1 MKVMRV
7 NHGKVFGS
15 NHRYT
20 FYFPNMAE
28 YQHQK
33 EIALNVE
40 QKSTGVD
47 RAKRLKNE
55 SNSSI
60 LNLLL
65 REGGVVKDRGGRRN
79 NVCSYFFINDRITHS
94 PTTSPCG
101 YSSFPKEEI

>member
-20 FYFPNMAE
+20 FYFPNMA
-28 YQHQK
+28 
-33 EIALNVE
+33 
-40 QKSTGVD
+40 
-47 RAKRLKNE
+47 
-55 SNSSI
+55 
-60 LNLLL
+60 
-65 REGGVVKDRGGRRN
+65 GVVEDRGGRRN